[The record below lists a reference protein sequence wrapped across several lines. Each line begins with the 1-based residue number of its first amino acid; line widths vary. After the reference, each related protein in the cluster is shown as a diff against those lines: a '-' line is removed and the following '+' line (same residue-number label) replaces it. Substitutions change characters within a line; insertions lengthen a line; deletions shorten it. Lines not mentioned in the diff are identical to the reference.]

1 MQTNNQGAFYMIKRT
16 REQEIVTFE
25 FQKYSIIIT
34 LIRLLLH
41 FFPKH
46 GGYVKRETTVVK
58 KYSKDME
65 QDTLEILPGF
75 TIKQK
80 NSG

>member
-1 MQTNNQGAFYMIKRT
+1 MKC
-16 REQEIVTFE
+16 
-25 FQKYSIIIT
+25 
-34 LIRLLLH
+34 
-41 FFPKH
+41 
-46 GGYVKRETTVVK
+46 ETTVVK

-80 NSG
+80 NSGWYDGKTDFSYWREQGN